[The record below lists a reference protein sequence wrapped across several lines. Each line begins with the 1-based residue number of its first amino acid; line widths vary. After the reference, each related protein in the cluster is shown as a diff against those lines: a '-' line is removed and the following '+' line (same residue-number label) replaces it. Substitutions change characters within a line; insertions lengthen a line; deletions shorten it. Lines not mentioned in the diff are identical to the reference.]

1 MTDNEIN
8 RIKPGDK
15 IKLICDVLRTPEC
28 TQGEFYIKLSNI
40 KFYISQEH
48 LKKCG
53 EHLQRK
59 FKKHDLVR
67 HLDEPTLVL
76 EDENE
81 EGIVL
86 VAGHYA
92 KHDQLDLLCPAEILR
107 KMRTWEGES
116 HD

>member
-28 TQGEFYIKLSNI
+28 TQDEFYIQLGSNI

-48 LKKCG
+48 LKKFG

-59 FKKHDLVR
+59 
-67 HLDEPTLVL
+67 
-76 EDENE
+76 
-81 EGIVL
+81 

-107 KMRTWEGES
+107 KMRTWEGERN
-116 HD
+116 D